1 MFTPN
6 IIPRIVLSLK
16 KEKMR
21 QDPSLGLGYE
31 PKERE
36 KFFIQRG
43 AMMPELGLTQDFK
56 IF

>member
-6 IIPRIVLSLK
+6 IIPRIVSSLK

-21 QDPSLGLGYE
+21 QGLNLGLGCGL
-31 PKERE
+31 KVRE
-36 KFFIQRG
+36 KFSIQRG